1 MRLFRSDAPR
11 GPSFHKVR
19 SGEKYVCRRGNTF
32 KRAPKRWGGFLQCH
46 HRDSAGSP
54 ACPPWSP
61 AQVLPLNSGVHYGHM
76 GTRAHAHT
84 VGSGPRFM
92 CHQMLTPEVES
103 SVRQTRDLRGHQK
116 SGKIW
121 WGYNRA
127 QTQANSAQQ
136 TFAHPVSH
144 ALSHLAEVWV
154 MVCFE
159 LDHLNGLD
167 GLPLPAWTRSLTRT
181 DSVHRPREGHRRPLR
196 EAQEKCVS
204 GEKAGRKRG

>member
-1 MRLFRSDAPR
+1 MSDRLEIYADIRSR
-11 GPSFHKVR
+11 GKFGGVIIAHK
-19 SGEKYVCRRGNTF
+19 
-32 KRAPKRWGGFLQCH
+32 
-46 HRDSAGSP
+46 
-54 ACPPWSP
+54 
-61 AQVLPLNSGVHYGHM
+61 
-76 GTRAHAHT
+76 
-84 VGSGPRFM
+84 
-92 CHQMLTPEVES
+92 
-103 SVRQTRDLRGHQK
+103 
-116 SGKIW
+116 
-121 WGYNRA
+121 
-127 QTQANSAQQ
+127 QANSAQQ